1 MVLGTIIGVIIA
13 NFITMAILV
22 KMILP
27 QELIDAIKL
36 YFQSGIDKL
45 INSSAFD
52 DYLILMDP
60 ETELD
65 FPENNTQSSGITFTY
80 TGP

>member
-65 FPENNTQSSGITFTY
+65 FPENNAQSSGITFTY